1 VPTQGE
7 IKQPKERS
15 LSVTNRPSEKD
26 PLLLL
31 VEDEQDTVD
40 LMMLIMKERGYQV
53 SHASNGSVAL
63 EKVALMPPPSLVMLD
78 IQLPHVDGIT
88 ILETIRATPDWENV
102 PVIMLTAVADQD
114 KITKVRALTVH
125 DYVLKPFRRET
136 LLRSVDQSRKTPARP
151 Q

>member
-1 VPTQGE
+1 MNNSSSGQ
-7 IKQPKERS
+7 
-15 LSVTNRPSEKD
+15 D

-31 VEDEQDTVD
+31 VEDEQDTAD
-40 LMMLIMKERGYQV
+40 LVTLIMKERGYQV
-53 SHASNGSVAL
+53 LHAADGSVAL

-78 IQLPHVDGIT
+78 IQLPHIDGIT

-114 KITKVRALTVH
+114 KIRKVRALTVQ
-125 DYVLKPFRRET
+125 DYVLKPFRQET
-136 LLRSVDQSRKTPARP
+136 LLRSVDQSRKTSAQP

>member
-1 VPTQGE
+1 MNNSSSGQ
-7 IKQPKERS
+7 
-15 LSVTNRPSEKD
+15 D

-31 VEDEQDTVD
+31 VEDEQDTAD
-40 LMMLIMKERGYQV
+40 LVTLIMKERGYQV
-53 SHASNGSVAL
+53 LHAADGSVAL

-78 IQLPHVDGIT
+78 IQLPHIDGIT

-114 KITKVRALTVH
+114 KIRKVRALTVQ
-125 DYVLKPFRRET
+125 DYVLKPFRQET
-136 LLRSVDQSRKTPARP
+136 LLRSVDQSRKTSARP

>member
-1 VPTQGE
+1 MNNSSTE
-7 IKQPKERS
+7 H
-15 LSVTNRPSEKD
+15 D

-31 VEDEQDTVD
+31 VEDEQYTAD
-40 LMMLIMKERGYQV
+40 LVTLIMKEQGYQV
-53 SHASNGSVAL
+53 SHAADGSAAL
-63 EKVALMPPPSLVMLD
+63 EKIALLPPPSLVMLD

-114 KITKVRALTVH
+114 KIRKVRGLAVQ

-136 LLRSVDQSRKTPARP
+136 LLRSVGQSRRSPTPPR
-151 Q
+151 

>member
-1 VPTQGE
+1 VNNSSSGQ
-7 IKQPKERS
+7 
-15 LSVTNRPSEKD
+15 D

-31 VEDEQDTVD
+31 VEDEQDTAD
-40 LMMLIMKERGYQV
+40 LVTLIMKERGYQV
-53 SHASNGSVAL
+53 LHAADGSVAL

-78 IQLPHVDGIT
+78 IQLPHIDGIT

-114 KITKVRALTVH
+114 KIKKVRALTVQ
-125 DYVLKPFRRET
+125 DYVLKPFRQET
-136 LLRSVDQSRKTPARP
+136 LLRSVDQSRTTSARP